1 MKLKAEVDVEYRGG
15 QIGKSTGGN
24 YDYEDMA
31 DYYPGNKSDIPS
43 LTAIDAAADYY
54 KPIKGLPIQNHWAP
68 VPYYLPDDYVVIPFN
83 VTPGA
88 TTFHTGDSIEISASE
103 IYKIIEV
110 KYTVNQTTF
119 DNITSNSCKG
129 IAFCARTT

>member
-1 MKLKAEVDVEYRGG
+1 MCIRDRAVIQV
-15 QIGKSTGGN
+15 S
-24 YDYEDMA
+24 
-31 DYYPGNKSDIPS
+31 PS
-43 LTAIDAAADYY
+43 ADYY
-54 KPIKGLPIQNHWAP
+54 KPIKGLPIQNGWAP
-68 VPYYLPDDYVVIPFN
+68 TPYYLPDDYVIIPFN

-110 KYTVNQTTF
+110 KYSVNQTTY